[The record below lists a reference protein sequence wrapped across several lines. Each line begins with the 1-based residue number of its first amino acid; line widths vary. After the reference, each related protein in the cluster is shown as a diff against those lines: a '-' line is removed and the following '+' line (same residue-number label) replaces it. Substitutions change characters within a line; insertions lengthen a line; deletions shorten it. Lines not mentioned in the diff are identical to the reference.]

1 MGKVHITHLPGNID
15 FFMWLFD
22 DLTQVM
28 DDVGLGSVILLP
40 QAKLTALS
48 PVTKTWLCLWQN
60 SQCCN
65 VIYHLCLPLIV
76 YS

>member
-48 PVTKTWLCLWQN
+48 PVTKT
-60 SQCCN
+60 
-65 VIYHLCLPLIV
+65 
-76 YS
+76 